1 MSNEKELFRQ
11 MEALEA
17 NDPQLLQKIEAL
29 KGQTTDAEILV
40 ILDKFAAGIAGSRLR
55 SWLPRGT
62 GRKLIMLG
70 IAAATVFGVVY
81 GQSPYWLLLLLLLP
95 TFSPRAMG
103 EALLFI
109 SRLRRR

>member
-1 MSNEKELFRQ
+1 MLDENELFRQ

-29 KGQTTDAEILV
+29 KSQTADEEILA
-40 ILDKFAAGIAGSRLR
+40 IIDKFAAGIAGSRLR

-62 GRKLIMLG
+62 GRKLAMLG

-81 GQSPYWLLLLLLLP
+81 GQSPYWLLLLLMLP
-95 TFSPRAMG
+95 TFSPRVVG
-103 EALLFI
+103 EILFFV
-109 SRLRRR
+109 SRLRR